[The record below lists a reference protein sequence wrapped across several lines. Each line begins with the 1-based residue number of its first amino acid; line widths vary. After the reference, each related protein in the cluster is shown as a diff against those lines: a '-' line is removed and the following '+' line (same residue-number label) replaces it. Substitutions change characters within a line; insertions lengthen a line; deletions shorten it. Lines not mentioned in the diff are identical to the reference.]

1 MDPVL
6 RSLLLERLADSD
18 LEAEA
23 KRVIEVACSAGE
35 APSDR
40 SAPPVWLRS
49 VTVEGFRG
57 IAAPA
62 TLPLEPSPGL
72 TVVVGRNGSGKS
84 SFAEGLELLMTGRLK
99 RWEKRPKAWTETWQC
114 LHHEGPTRIAAELV
128 LEGNT
133 SVALAQEWAHGVP
146 HDDASGRA
154 GAAAVLAEHGWDRD
168 LPSFRPFL
176 SYAELATMFD
186 TLSSL
191 YEALTPV
198 LGLADIDGL
207 AGQLGGV
214 RLSYDNQRKAVAQAK
229 DALAARLDPD
239 DEHAALVAAALQP
252 RKPDLEAITQ
262 LLADAPDY
270 SGDTTLLRR
279 LAGLNVPTDDEIREA
294 FTALRVAER
303 AHKDAARTDARR
315 ATQIAT
321 LLRQA
326 LAVRDPERLTDDCPV
341 CGTADVLD
349 DAWAASATE
358 QAAALSE
365 QAEALTSAERGLAG
379 AKRRVET
386 LLDASA
392 LAAPELARQVGL
404 APAAELAPP
413 HDAPFAPPAGEA
425 AAPHDATGALFAT
438 PPAPP
443 RDAAPGR
450 DAVIAAARDLR
461 TLADRAGSELE
472 RRGAAWQELSTHVAG
487 WLEQAREVEQRAATL
502 KALKDAEKWVKGAAE
517 ELRAE
522 RFAPISERAIANW
535 RELRQGSSVDLHDI
549 TLKKSGR
556 SGRADFDVRADG
568 EGANALGVM
577 SQGEL
582 LALSVSVF
590 LPRAALDESPFRFAV
605 IDDPVQAMDPAK
617 VDGLARVLHRAARTR
632 QIIVF
637 THDDRLPEAIR
648 RLKLDATMLHVDRR
662 AHSTVD
668 VQVSRS
674 PIQRYLDG
682 ARGYAKP
689 DRLPPEVQARVVPM
703 FCRSAVE
710 AAAANI
716 VRRRAVE
723 QGTSLDAADEQ
734 IDEARTLRE
743 TLALV
748 LFGEAGRQGEVA
760 TEIRKRYGGTAA
772 ALVSEL
778 NRGSHGTVLDPST
791 LKRLPESTRDFI
803 LALMR

>member
-6 RSLLLERLADSD
+6 RTLLLERLAGSD
-18 LEAEA
+18 LDAEA
-23 KRVIEVACSAGE
+23 RAVIEVACEAGE
-35 APSDR
+35 PPAAA
-40 SAPPVWLRS
+40 SAPAVWLRS

-62 TLPLEPSPGL
+62 TLELEPSPGL

-84 SFAEGLELLMTGRLK
+84 SFAEGLELLLTGRLK
-99 RWEKRPKAWTETWQC
+99 RWEKRPRAWTETWQC
-114 LHHEGPTRIAAELV
+114 LHHEGPTRLTAELTI
-128 LEGNT
+128 EGSGET
-133 SVALAQEWAHGVP
+133 VALTQEWPHGAT
-146 HDDASGRA
+146 HDDAGGRA
-154 GAAAVLAEHGWDRD
+154 APAAVLAAHGWDQA

-176 SYAELATMFD
+176 AYAELATMFD

-198 LGLADIDGL
+198 LGLGDIDEL
-207 AGQLGGV
+207 AASLAAA
-214 RLSYDNQRKAVAQAK
+214 RLEYDHQRKASVQARE
-229 DALAARLDPD
+229 ALAARLDPED
-239 DEHAALVAAALQP
+239 PHAALVAAALGA
-252 RKPDLEAITQ
+252 RKPDLDAIGQ

-270 SGDTTLLRR
+270 TGDTATLRR
-279 LAGLNVPTDDEIREA
+279 LAGLHVPADDEIRAA
-294 FTALRVAER
+294 FKARRVAER
-303 AHKDAARTDARR
+303 AHRDAAATDARR
-315 ATQIAT
+315 ATDVAA
-321 LLRQA
+321 LLRRA
-326 LAVRDPERLTDDCPV
+326 LAVRDPARLTDDCPV
-341 CGTADVLD
+341 CGTPDVLD
-349 DAWAASATE
+349 EAWAAKAEQEAATLDE
-358 QAAALSE
+358 QARTLTRA
-365 QAEALTSAERGLAG
+365 QAELTAAQ
-379 AKRRVET
+379 RRVDT
-386 LLDASA
+386 LLDANLRAAPA
-392 LAAPELARQVGL
+392 LARRVELEAEDIDAATQDEVLAAAARL
-404 APAAELAPP
+404 RALAELA
-413 HDAPFAPPAGEA
+413 
-425 AAPHDATGALFAT
+425 GA
-438 PPAPP
+438 
-443 RDAAPGR
+443 
-450 DAVIAAARDLR
+450 
-461 TLADRAGSELE
+461 ELT
-472 RRGAAWQELSTHVAG
+472 RRGAAWQELAGHVAA
-487 WLEQAREVEQRAATL
+487 WLDQARAVEARAGTL
-502 KALKDAEKWVKGAAE
+502 KALKEAEKWVKGAAE
-517 ELRAE
+517 ELRRE
-522 RFAPISERAIANW
+522 RFAPISERAIENW
-535 RELRQGSSVDLHDI
+535 RQLRQGSAIDLHDI

-632 QIIVF
+632 QLVVF

-648 RLKLDATMLHVDRR
+648 RLRLEATMLHVDRR
-662 AHSTVD
+662 AQSTVD

-710 AAAANI
+710 AAAANVI
-716 VRRRAVE
+716 RRRAVE
-723 QGTSLDAADEQ
+723 AGTSLDAADEQ

-760 TEIRKRYGGTAA
+760 GEVRRRYGAPAA
-772 ALVSEL
+772 GLVSEL
-778 NRGSHGTVLDPST
+778 NRGSHGAELDERT

-803 LALMR
+803 HQLMT

>member
-6 RSLLLERLADSD
+6 RTLLLERLSASELDD
-18 LEAEA
+18 AA
-23 KRVIEVACSAGE
+23 KHVIEVACAGGEVE
-35 APSDR
+35 AGDA
-40 SAPPVWLRS
+40 APPVWLSS

-57 IAAPA
+57 IGAPA
-62 TLPLEPSPGL
+62 TLPLEPAPGL

-114 LHHEGPTRIAAELV
+114 LHWNQPTRISATLV
-128 LEGNT
+128 LEG
-133 SVALAQEWAHGVP
+133 SGDAVSLAQDWAHGAAY
-146 HDDASGRA
+146 DDGSGRA
-154 GAAAVLAEHGWDRD
+154 APAAVLAEHGWDRD

-176 SYAELATMFD
+176 AYAELATMFD

-198 LGLADIDGL
+198 LGLGDIDEL
-207 AGQLGGV
+207 AGSLAAV
-214 RLSYDNQRKAVAQAK
+214 RLQYDNQRKDVGRLK
-229 DALAARLDPD
+229 DALVARLDPED
-239 DEHAALVAAALQP
+239 AHAALVAAALST
-252 RKPDLEAITQ
+252 RKPDLDAIEQ

-270 SGDTTLLRR
+270 SGDTAILRR
-279 LAGLNVPTDDEIREA
+279 LAGLHVPSDDEIREA
-294 FTALRVAER
+294 FTAVRVAER
-303 AHKDAARTDARR
+303 AHKDAAATDARR
-315 ATQIAT
+315 ATDIAA
-321 LLRQA
+321 LLRRA
-326 LAVRDPERLTDDCPV
+326 LAVRDPQRLTDDCPV
-341 CGTADVLD
+341 CGTPDVLD
-349 DAWAASATE
+349 EAWATR
-358 QAAALSE
+358 AAE
-365 QAEALTSAERGLAG
+365 E
-379 AKRRVET
+379 
-386 LLDASA
+386 ASA
-392 LAAPELARQVGL
+392 LDEQARALTAAETALASARHGVAALIDANARSAPALATQVGL
-404 APAAELAPP
+404 TAPAGTSP
-413 HDAPFAPPAGEA
+413 A
-425 AAPHDATGALFAT
+425 AAAAATDPAAAAVARLDAV
-438 PPAPP
+438 PP
-443 RDAAPGR
+443 RAD
-450 DAVIAAARDLR
+450 DVLAAAAHLR
-461 TLADRAGSELE
+461 ALAARATDELGK
-472 RRGAAWQELSTHVAG
+472 RGAAWQELAAHVAT
-487 WLEQAREVEQRAATL
+487 WLEQAREVEARADTL

-517 ELRAE
+517 ELRRE

-535 RELRQGSSVDLHDI
+535 RELRQGSAIDLHDI

-556 SGRADFDVRADG
+556 TGRADFDVRADG

-632 QIIVF
+632 QIVVF

-668 VQVSRS
+668 VQVSRT
-674 PIQRYLDG
+674 PVQRYLDG

-710 AAAANI
+710 AAAANL

-723 QGTSLDAADEQ
+723 AGTSLDEADVQ
-734 IDEARTLRE
+734 IEEARTLRE

-760 TEIRKRYGGTAA
+760 SEVRKRYGTHAA
-772 ALVSEL
+772 SLVSEL
-778 NRGSHGTVLDPST
+778 NRGSHGAVLDPLT

-803 LALMR
+803 QQLTR

>member
-6 RSLLLERLADSD
+6 RTLLLERLAASD
-18 LEAEA
+18 LDAEA
-23 KRVIEVACSAGE
+23 RRVIEVACESGE
-35 APSDR
+35 APGER

-57 IAAPA
+57 IGAPA
-62 TLPLEPSPGL
+62 TLTLEPAPGL
-72 TVVVGRNGSGKS
+72 TVVVCRNGSGKS

-114 LHHEGPTRIAAELV
+114 LHHDGPTRIAAELL
-128 LEGNT
+128 LEGGGE
-133 SVALAQEWAHGVP
+133 VVVAQEWAHGAP
-146 HDDASGRA
+146 HDDATGRA
-154 GAAAVLAEHGWDRD
+154 SAAAALAEHGWDRE
-168 LPSFRPFL
+168 LGSFRPFL

-198 LGLADIDGL
+198 LGLADIDEL
-207 AGQLGGV
+207 AGQLGAA
-214 RLSYDNQRKAVAQAK
+214 RLAYDNQRKTVAAAR
-229 DALAARLDPD
+229 DGLIARLDPD
-239 DEHAALVAAALQP
+239 DEHAALVAAALKP
-252 RKPDLEAITQ
+252 RKPDLDAIAQ

-270 SGDTTLLRR
+270 SGDTALLRR
-279 LAGLNVPTDDEIREA
+279 LAGLHVPSDEAIGEA

-303 AHKDAARTDARR
+303 AQRDAAKTDARR
-315 ATQIAT
+315 ATQVAT

-326 LAVRDPERLTDDCPV
+326 LAVRDPERLADDCPV

-349 DAWAASATE
+349 EAWAARASE
-358 QAAALSE
+358 HAAALAE
-365 QAEALTSAERGLAG
+365 QAEALTSAERAVT
-379 AKRRVET
+379 AARRRLET
-386 LLDASA
+386 LFDAT
-392 LAAPELARQVGL
+392 APDLARQVGL
-404 APAAELAPP
+404 DVSAPEPADALFAAAADL
-413 HDAPFAPPAGEA
+413 PALLA
-425 AAPHDATGALFAT
+425 AAPTD
-438 PPAPP
+438 
-443 RDAAPGR
+443 R
-450 DAVIAAARDLR
+450 AAALAAAAHLRDL
-461 TLADRAGSELE
+461 AARAGVELE

-487 WLEQAREVEQRAATL
+487 WLEQAREVEARAATL

-549 TLKKSGR
+549 TLKKAGR

-568 EGANALGVM
+568 DPANALGVM

-632 QIIVF
+632 QIVVF

-668 VQVSRS
+668 VQLSRT
-674 PIQRYLDG
+674 PVQRYLDG

-710 AAAANI
+710 AAAASI
-716 VRRRAVE
+716 VRRRAVQE
-723 QGTSLDAADEQ
+723 GTSLDAADEQ

-760 TEIRKRYGGTAA
+760 GEIRRRYGATSA
-772 ALVSEL
+772 ALVTEL
-778 NRGSHGTVLDPST
+778 NKGSHGAVLDPST
-791 LKRLPESTRDFI
+791 LKRLPESTRELI
-803 LALMR
+803 HQLTR

>member
-1 MDPVL
+1 M
-6 RSLLLERLADSD
+6 
-18 LEAEA
+18 
-23 KRVIEVACSAGE
+23 
-35 APSDR
+35 
-40 SAPPVWLRS
+40 
-49 VTVEGFRG
+49 
-57 IAAPA
+57 
-62 TLPLEPSPGL
+62 
-72 TVVVGRNGSGKS
+72 
-84 SFAEGLELLMTGRLK
+84 
-99 RWEKRPKAWTETWQC
+99 
-114 LHHEGPTRIAAELV
+114 
-128 LEGNT
+128 
-133 SVALAQEWAHGVP
+133 
-146 HDDASGRA
+146 
-154 GAAAVLAEHGWDRD
+154 
-168 LPSFRPFL
+168 
-176 SYAELATMFD
+176 
-186 TLSSL
+186 
-191 YEALTPV
+191 
-198 LGLADIDGL
+198 
-207 AGQLGGV
+207 
-214 RLSYDNQRKAVAQAK
+214 
-229 DALAARLDPD
+229 
-239 DEHAALVAAALQP
+239 
-252 RKPDLEAITQ
+252 
-262 LLADAPDY
+262 
-270 SGDTTLLRR
+270 
-279 LAGLNVPTDDEIREA
+279 
-294 FTALRVAER
+294 
-303 AHKDAARTDARR
+303 
-315 ATQIAT
+315 
-321 LLRQA
+321 
-326 LAVRDPERLTDDCPV
+326 RDPERLTDDCPV

-365 QAEALTSAERGLAG
+365 QAEALTSAERGLAA
-379 AKRRVET
+379 AKRRVEG
-386 LLDASA
+386 LLDANA
-392 LAAPELARQVGL
+392 LAAPEVARQVGL
-404 APAAELAPP
+404 ASP
-413 HDAPFAPPAGEA
+413 DGEA
-425 AAPHDATGALFAT
+425 APD
-438 PPAPP
+438 PAGGP
-443 RDAAPGR
+443 
-450 DAVIAAARDLR
+450 DAVIALARQLR
-461 TLADRAGSELE
+461 ALADRAGTELE
-472 RRGAAWQELSTHVAG
+472 RRGAAWQEVSTHVAG
-487 WLEQAREVEQRAATL
+487 WLEQAKEVEARAATL

-648 RLKLDATMLHVDRR
+648 RLRLDATMLHVDRR

-723 QGTSLDAADEQ
+723 HGTSLDVADEQ
-734 IDEARTLRE
+734 IEEARTLRE

-760 TEIRKRYGGTAA
+760 AEIRKRYGGTAT

-778 NRGSHGTVLDPST
+778 NRGSHGTVLDPPT

-803 LALMR
+803 HQLMQ

>member
-6 RSLLLERLADSD
+6 RTLLLERLAASELDD
-18 LEAEA
+18 EA
-23 KRVIEVACSAGE
+23 KRVIEVACAGE
-35 APSDR
+35 VAGADAAP
-40 SAPPVWLRS
+40 AVWLRS

-57 IAAPA
+57 IGAPA
-62 TLPLEPSPGL
+62 TLELEPSPGL

-114 LHHEGPTRIAAELV
+114 LHHDAPTQLAAALTVEGSGDE
-128 LEGNT
+128 
-133 SVALAQEWAHGVP
+133 VALAQQWPHGAAF
-146 HDDASGRA
+146 DDTSGRA
-154 GAAAVLAEHGWDRD
+154 APAAVLAEHGWDVA

-198 LGLADIDGL
+198 LGLGDVDELVTSL
-207 AGQLGGV
+207 AAA
-214 RLSYDNQRKAVAQAK
+214 RLAYDNQRKDVGRARE
-229 DALAARLDPD
+229 ALAARLDSG
-239 DEHAALVAAALQP
+239 DEHAALVAAALGA
-252 RKPDLEAITQ
+252 RKPDLDAIEQ

-270 SGDTTLLRR
+270 SGDTAILRR
-279 LAGLNVPTDDEIREA
+279 LAGLHVPTDEEIRDA

-303 AHKDAARTDARR
+303 AHTDAAATDARR
-315 ATQIAT
+315 ATDVAA
-321 LLRQA
+321 LLRRA
-326 LAVRDPERLTDDCPV
+326 LAVRNPERLTDDCPV
-341 CGTADVLD
+341 CGTPDVLD
-349 DAWAASATE
+349 EAWAANAEREATALDE
-358 QAAALSE
+358 QAAALTRA
-365 QAEALTSAERGLAG
+365 QAGLTAA
-379 AKRRVET
+379 RRRLDG
-386 LLDASA
+386 LLDANA
-392 LAAPELARQVGL
+392 RAAPGLARQVGID
-404 APAAELAPP
+404 AEDVSATTK
-413 HDAPFAPPAGEA
+413 DEIEA
-425 AAPHDATGALFAT
+425 AAGAL
-438 PPAPP
+438 
-443 RDAAPGR
+443 RG
-450 DAVIAAARDLR
+450 
-461 TLADRAGSELE
+461 LAERAGAELT
-472 RRGAAWQELSTHVAG
+472 RRGAAWQELATHVAA
-487 WLEQAREVEQRAATL
+487 WLEQAQQVEERAATL

-517 ELRAE
+517 DLRRE
-522 RFAPISERAIANW
+522 RFAPISERAIENW
-535 RELRQGSSVDLHDI
+535 RELRQGSAIDLHDI

-556 SGRADFDVRADG
+556 TGRADFDVRADG
-568 EGANALGVM
+568 EDANALGVM

-632 QIIVF
+632 QIVVF

-648 RLKLDATMLHVDRR
+648 RLRLDATMLHVDRR
-662 AHSTVD
+662 ANSTVD
-668 VQVSRS
+668 VQISRS
-674 PIQRYLDG
+674 PVQRYLDG

-710 AAAANI
+710 AAAATI

-723 QGTSLDAADEQ
+723 RGTSLDDADEQ

-760 TEIRKRYGGTAA
+760 AEVRRRFGAGAA
-772 ALVSEL
+772 GLVSEL
-778 NRGSHGTVLDPST
+778 NRGSHGTVLDPPT
-791 LKRLPESTRDFI
+791 LKRLPDSTRELI
-803 LALMR
+803 RQLMTG